1 MQNEIDLSMDGL
13 VAKGRNDTF
22 TGLQTLFPQIIMQ
35 DAFALFAGSLVP
47 SCRKLALVLG
57 NGCERLCASRPLLGP
72 YVHQE
77 SI

>member
-1 MQNEIDLSMDGL
+1 
-13 VAKGRNDTF
+13 
-22 TGLQTLFPQIIMQ
+22 MQ

-57 NGCERLCASRPLLGP
+57 NGCERLCASSPLLGS

>member
-1 MQNEIDLSMDGL
+1 MLRILHQLCKQLN
-13 VAKGRNDTF
+13 
-22 TGLQTLFPQIIMQ
+22 TGFSPLAMQ

-47 SCRKLALVLG
+47 LCRKLALVLG
-57 NGCERLCASRPLLGP
+57 NGCERFCTSRPLLGS

>member
-1 MQNEIDLSMDGL
+1 MQTTLILFM
-13 VAKGRNDTF
+13 
-22 TGLQTLFPQIIMQ
+22 QTAGNWFSPLAMQ

-57 NGCERLCASRPLLGP
+57 NGCQRFYALRPLLGS